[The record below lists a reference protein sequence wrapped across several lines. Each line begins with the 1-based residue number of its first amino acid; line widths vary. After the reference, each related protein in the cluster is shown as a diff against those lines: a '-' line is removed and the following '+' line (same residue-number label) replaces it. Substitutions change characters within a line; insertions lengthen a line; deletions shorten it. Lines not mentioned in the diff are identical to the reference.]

1 MGEISHP
8 SKLLWYQSIP
18 DKDNKIGIV
27 DNQLRVNVDSNSIAT
42 IPIPLLIINDDVWK
56 IVLEINESLTVQ
68 GKPHTI
74 IITSPLWNHWLIAL
88 WTIIWK
94 YLVSS
99 LTLSWTF
106 LLKILDYRLRKSPL
120 SLSWFSQH
128 PFLKKKYLQNPYNIF
143 LIALSNHQE

>member
-1 MGEISHP
+1 MNIKMNGRNAETIQNSHP
-8 SKLLWYQSIP
+8 SNPNFCYIWYKNTSVNN
-18 DKDNKIGIV
+18 NKIGIV
-27 DNQLRVNVDSNSIAT
+27 DNQFSGLMLDNNSIAT

-74 IITSPLWNHWLIAL
+74 IITSSLWNHWLIAL

-99 LTLSWTF
+99 LTLS
-106 LLKILDYRLRKSPL
+106 
-120 SLSWFSQH
+120 
-128 PFLKKKYLQNPYNIF
+128 
-143 LIALSNHQE
+143 